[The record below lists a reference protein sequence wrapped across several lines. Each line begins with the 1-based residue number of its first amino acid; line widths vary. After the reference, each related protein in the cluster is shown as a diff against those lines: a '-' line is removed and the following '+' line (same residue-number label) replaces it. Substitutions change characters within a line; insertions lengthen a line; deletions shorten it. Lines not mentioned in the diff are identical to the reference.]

1 MEEVHKVCYITL
13 FICRYERNLILAICN
28 QSSDNNITIS
38 SIGGTTS
45 NAGGVGQNAISYVQ
59 NLLDLKDRYDDFL
72 AKSFNNDKYFKQV
85 MKIQL

>member
-1 MEEVHKVCYITL
+1 MKVQ
-13 FICRYERNLILAICN
+13 FLAKLN
-28 QSSDNNITIS
+28 SSSNYSIAIS
-38 SIGGTTS
+38 STGGTTS

-85 MKIQL
+85 MKI

>member
-1 MEEVHKVCYITL
+1 MNESAI
-13 FICRYERNLILAICN
+13 FLAKLN
-28 QSSDNNITIS
+28 SSSNYSIAIS
-38 SIGGTTS
+38 STGGTTS

-85 MKIQL
+85 MKI

>member
-1 MEEVHKVCYITL
+1 MKVQI
-13 FICRYERNLILAICN
+13 FLAKLN
-28 QSSDNNITIS
+28 SSSNYSIAIS
-38 SIGGTTS
+38 STGGTTS

-85 MKIQL
+85 MKI

>member
-1 MEEVHKVCYITL
+1 MNESAKDLPL
-13 FICRYERNLILAICN
+13 FLAKLN
-28 QSSDNNITIS
+28 SSSNYSIAIS
-38 SIGGTTS
+38 STGGTTS

-85 MKIQL
+85 MKI

>member
-1 MEEVHKVCYITL
+1 MNESAK
-13 FICRYERNLILAICN
+13 FLAKLN
-28 QSSDNNITIS
+28 SSSNYSIAIS
-38 SIGGTTS
+38 STGGTTS

-85 MKIQL
+85 TVTVIMRDVAISNVVDNE

>member
-1 MEEVHKVCYITL
+1 MKEILV
-13 FICRYERNLILAICN
+13 LAICN

-85 MKIQL
+85 IKIQL

>member
-1 MEEVHKVCYITL
+1 MKVQKADLHL
-13 FICRYERNLILAICN
+13 FLAKLN
-28 QSSDNNITIS
+28 SSSNYSIAIS
-38 SIGGTTS
+38 STGGTTS

-85 MKIQL
+85 TKI